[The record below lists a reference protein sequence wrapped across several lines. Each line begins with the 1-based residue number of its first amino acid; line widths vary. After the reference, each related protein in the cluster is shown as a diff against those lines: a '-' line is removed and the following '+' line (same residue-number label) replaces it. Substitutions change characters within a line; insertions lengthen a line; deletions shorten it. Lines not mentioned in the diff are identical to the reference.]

1 MTVDQPISIQPNT
14 STGKAR
20 IRVIFKNAWRHLSDP
35 NAKNILDGVA
45 YDINL
50 NVLDHDPSIPDL
62 PTASYAIP
70 SGTMHPQGNA
80 YLTRVYT
87 SDAIA
92 DIDHTWD
99 NTPASVYT
107 LLEDGLTV
115 YPGSDFTLH
124 LWPTTSATPAAYART
139 YAITMPSYIPTGTQ
153 TQNLNRTH
161 AMAKISLNP
170 TQLPTTVLS

>member
-1 MTVDQPISIQPNT
+1 MTVDQPISIPPNT
-14 STGKAR
+14 TTGKAR
-20 IRVIFKNAWRHLSDP
+20 IRVIYQNAWRHLSDP

-87 SDAIA
+87 PQMPLQTSTIHGTILLHPSTHFLRTALLYIQA
-92 DIDHTWD
+92 VTSLCICGQQPRQHQPR
-99 NTPASVYT
+99 TPGPT
-107 LLEDGLTV
+107 L
-115 YPGSDFTLH
+115 
-124 LWPTTSATPAAYART
+124 
-139 YAITMPSYIPTGTQ
+139 
-153 TQNLNRTH
+153 
-161 AMAKISLNP
+161 
-170 TQLPTTVLS
+170 